1 MTQGGTSTSAG
12 GGQQVTGS
20 YHSHSRLH
28 TECVCVE
35 GEIIQLG
42 WLTTGG
48 PRGAQ
53 DQAFP
58 QTERLIPGQA

>member
-1 MTQGGTSTSAG
+1 MLEGGSRSQAATTATVDFAQSVLG
-12 GGQQVTGS
+12 G
-20 YHSHSRLH
+20 
-28 TECVCVE
+28 
-35 GEIIQLG
+35 IIQLG